1 MITNFYKY
9 QGTGN
14 DFIIL
19 DSRNVSLDLSEKK
32 IKKITDRKFGIGSD
46 GVMVIKNHPNH
57 HFEMQFYNPDG
68 SQSFCGNGSRCAVL
82 FSFHLGICPRQCT
95 FLSNDGIHTAEVL
108 DDLQVKI
115 DIIGPLKLTML
126 NSGDYELNTGS
137 PHYIKFVENIQ
148 IENFISKSRSI
159 RNNEN
164 YLKNGINVNFVSYN
178 ENGISMRTYER
189 GVEDETLSCGSGV
202 SAAALAFGFKNNIDK
217 DSVSVKTKGG
227 DLTVDFVRNEDL
239 FENIFLTGPAKFVY
253 RGEIDL

>member
-1 MITNFYKY
+1 
-9 QGTGN
+9 
-14 DFIIL
+14 
-19 DSRNVSLDLSEKK
+19 
-32 IKKITDRKFGIGSD
+32 
-46 GVMVIKNHPNH
+46 
-57 HFEMQFYNPDG
+57 
-68 SQSFCGNGSRCAVL
+68 
-82 FSFHLGICPRQCT
+82 
-95 FLSNDGIHTAEVL
+95 
-108 DDLQVKI
+108 
-115 DIIGPLKLTML
+115 ML

-148 IENFISKSRSI
+148 IDDFISKSRSI

-202 SAAALAFGFKNNIDK
+202 SAAALAYGFKNNIDK